1 MVPMI
6 CVFAMNTRSIK
17 VFPVEE
23 ITGIN
28 SDFLNRPL
36 DDIRIS
42 KDLIKKEIVWKTKN
56 HVSVSLSANAA

>member
-1 MVPMI
+1 MVLMI
-6 CVFAMNTRSIK
+6 CVLAMNTQSVK

-36 DDIRIS
+36 DMD
-42 KDLIKKEIVWKTKN
+42 
-56 HVSVSLSANAA
+56 